1 MAARSSGSRLGDG
14 RRHKIDHRP
23 PVTITPRGPRSSRLN
38 QICLQSVN
46 VPLPFLGMEG
56 SMDIYPVPATVT
68 HARVQLVADQTT
80 KAPPRTINEDVL
92 DVLATENQAER
103 EAVLDVKA

>member
-1 MAARSSGSRLGDG
+1 MFWRF
-14 RRHKIDHRP
+14 
-23 PVTITPRGPRSSRLN
+23 N
-38 QICLQSVN
+38 QTCLQSVN
-46 VPLPFLGMEG
+46 VRESFLGMEG
-56 SMDIYPVPATVT
+56 SMDIYPVPAAVT
-68 HARVQLVADQTT
+68 NARVQLVADQTT

>member
-1 MAARSSGSRLGDG
+1 
-14 RRHKIDHRP
+14 
-23 PVTITPRGPRSSRLN
+23 
-38 QICLQSVN
+38 
-46 VPLPFLGMEG
+46 MED

-92 DVLATENQAER
+92 DVLATENEAER
-103 EAVLDVKA
+103 QAVLDVKA